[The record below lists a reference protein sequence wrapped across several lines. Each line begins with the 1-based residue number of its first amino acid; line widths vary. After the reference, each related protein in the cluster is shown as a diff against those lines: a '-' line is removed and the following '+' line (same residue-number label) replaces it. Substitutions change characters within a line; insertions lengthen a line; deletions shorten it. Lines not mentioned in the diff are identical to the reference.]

1 MKAQRK
7 QIIKKKTRRGRNERV
22 KDEKETKGRRDEG
35 TEGRRD
41 EGTARPQDRKTA
53 RPQDR
58 KTTRLSSCQHPE
70 HFFQI
75 AFLFL
80 ERKDSEIVIYCK

>member
-35 TEGRRD
+35 TKGRR
-41 EGTARPQDRKTA
+41 
-53 RPQDR
+53 DR

>member
-41 EGTARPQDRKTA
+41 EETKGRRDEGTKGRR
-53 RPQDR
+53 DR